1 MRNWLRYIMCLAIMT
16 TALQLWSRTWSVSEV
31 RDTVFFY
38 KTWQQILDNSPE
50 GMLIEPDVFVLS
62 DTPYD
67 LAILTPDEDFNRAL
81 LKDYI
86 AASQGDSIWVI
97 SSEYLKANFGGD
109 VKYLNGFLL
118 MYFNDKVAYFISAYG
133 SLSVTDILF
142 GASAMGYEPKF
153 YYIDFL
159 QKKVLKIN
167 HSALSG
173 LLEDYHDLQMRYE
186 GMKDYKKS
194 YVIEDF
200 FYRYIDRVAADPM
213 RPYILDLVPSVN
225 DNND

>member
-16 TALQLWSRTWSVSEV
+16 TALQAWSRTWSVPEV

-109 VKYLNGFLL
+109 VKYLNGFLSCTL
-118 MYFNDKVAYFISAYG
+118 MTRSLISSAPMVHCR
-133 SLSVTDILF
+133 LPIFCLALVRWVTSPTFTI
-142 GASAMGYEPKF
+142 
-153 YYIDFL
+153 
-159 QKKVLKIN
+159 
-167 HSALSG
+167 
-173 LLEDYHDLQMRYE
+173 
-186 GMKDYKKS
+186 
-194 YVIEDF
+194 
-200 FYRYIDRVAADPM
+200 
-213 RPYILDLVPSVN
+213 
-225 DNND
+225 